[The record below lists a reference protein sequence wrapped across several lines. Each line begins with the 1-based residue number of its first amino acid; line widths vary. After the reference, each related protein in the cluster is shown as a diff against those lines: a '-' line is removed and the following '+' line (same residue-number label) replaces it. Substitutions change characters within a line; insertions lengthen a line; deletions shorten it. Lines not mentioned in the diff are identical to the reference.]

1 MSELQCFKLYNCVA
15 QTRKYRPTD
24 PDDPIFSLIIR
35 MISLSQ
41 FAQEFPGFSTGPR
54 SSLPLNLAPQ
64 FEQTR
69 TIGHPIHFHYCDSSD
84 YAQLKRK
91 DPFREGLSA
100 STDHVQHNT
109 GENIAFEALPLKK

>member
-1 MSELQCFKLYNCVA
+1 MPRNFLVLALVL
-15 QTRKYRPTD
+15 D
-24 PDDPIFSLIIR
+24 PP
-35 MISLSQ
+35 
-41 FAQEFPGFSTGPR
+41 
-54 SSLPLNLAPQ
+54 LPVNLAPQ

-69 TIGHPIHFHYCDSSD
+69 TIGHPIHFHYCDPSD

-109 GENIAFEALPLKK
+109 GENIAFGSSSFEKIINIKCCSLFFRNKTFPEVVSEKPEV